1 MPTGTITDPTK
12 VRTEVIQGQV
22 LVANTSL
29 FGFYGG
35 LQVGTT
41 IHTSNMTRT
50 LNSQEITI
58 IIVYE
63 LP

>member
-1 MPTGTITDPTK
+1 MPMGDIMDPTK

-29 FGFYGG
+29 SGFYGG

-41 IHTSNMTRT
+41 IHSSNMTRT

>member
-1 MPTGTITDPTK
+1 MPMGDIIDPTK

-22 LVANTSL
+22 LEATTSL
-29 FGFYGG
+29 SNFYSA

-41 IHTSNMTRT
+41 IHSSNMTRA
-50 LNSQEITI
+50 LNSQAITI
-58 IIVYE
+58 VIVYE